1 LHLWFDFLHR
11 LNISTT
17 EGTPGRTPA
26 SLEPSRKRKRV
37 EQPGGGLL
45 GQSTIL
51 ESTASSDYAVKSS
64 ARDVVEVQEIDA
76 GGKYVKIHNS
86 SADKV

>member
-1 LHLWFDFLHR
+1 MCR

-37 EQPGGGLL
+37 EQTSGALL
-45 GQSTIL
+45 GQSLIH

-64 ARDVVEVQEIDA
+64 SRDLVEVQEIDTN
-76 GGKYVKIHNS
+76 GKFVKIHNT